1 MLNSCRS
8 TVDDSDDLIN
18 QRINLFGHVK
28 DDEIEDELFLTM
40 IMELYKDVTEH
51 FIRIAF
57 VDSLKAFKASVPR
70 QKKQTLRDKVKALG
84 ERAPKEKKKR
94 NFS

>member
-94 NFS
+94 NLS

>member
-1 MLNSCRS
+1 MFNICRN

-18 QRINLFGHVK
+18 QWINLFGHVE
-28 DDEIEDELFLTM
+28 DDEIEDAIFLIM

-51 FIRIAF
+51 FIRNAF

-70 QKKQTLRDKVKALG
+70 KMKQALRDKVNALG
-84 ERAPKEKKKR
+84 ESA
-94 NFS
+94 S